1 MTGVQTCALPISSS
15 PPTTTP
21 RQSAPQKTPESAQST
36 PPAPAKQLFAT
47 SPEGTKSP
55 EDYVANL
62 QAALKSREKS
72 KAQQKKDN
80 RQDDEEEEPVMKK
93 PAAKAK
99 SIAKKTEEEKES
111 KEVDSAS
118 VKKTAIK
125 AKAAAKSAPKASAGK
140 AKPKAAVKSA
150 AAEPPREGASE
161 LPNPPV
167 PWNGTFF
174 WLEGK
179 VHRNPAAT
187 CWRVFINKS
196 DRNDKKVKFGDDEV
210 ASFHKALRLIEDGI
224 ALRKR
229 AEVAENVD

>member
-1 MTGVQTCALPISSS
+1 MFGKSELFAKNWMTCSKSHYLLQHF
-15 PPTTTP
+15 
-21 RQSAPQKTPESAQST
+21 RQFDLLGEFHFFLNCHGIPLGCP
-36 PPAPAKQLFAT
+36 FAT

-118 VKKTAIK
+118 VKKTATK

-224 ALRKR
+224 ALETR
-229 AEVAENVD
+229 